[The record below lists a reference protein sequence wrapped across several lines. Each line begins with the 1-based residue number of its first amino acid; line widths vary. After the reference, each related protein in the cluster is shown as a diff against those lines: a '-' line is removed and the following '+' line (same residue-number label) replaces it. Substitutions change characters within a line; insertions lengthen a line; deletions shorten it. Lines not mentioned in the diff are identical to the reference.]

1 MQFHFIIGVIIGN
14 GSWTFVDEIA
24 GATDARPV
32 RHEAP
37 CFLRLYPYHSTSAEP
52 SSYCFMKFDSHPIS
66 ISHSCLTA

>member
-32 RHEAP
+32 GHEAP
-37 CFLRLYPYHSTSAEP
+37 SKALPLSLDMCRTFFLLFHE
-52 SSYCFMKFDSHPIS
+52 FDSHPIS